1 MDLPPAPR
9 VRGIAW
15 TRYGSGVI
23 LGKRDWTSDIV
34 LLERKQ

>member
-1 MDLPPAPR
+1 MDLPPGPR

-15 TRYGSGVI
+15 TRDGLGVI

-34 LLERKQ
+34 LLERNK